1 MIKRHERT
9 QLFRELPRDCCSSLV
24 TSLSEQKKSPVLQ
37 GDRQLLGSVRES
49 LIAAGGGSHALMCAV
64 TLRGGAGE
72 KATLTISV
80 PKALGPAAKPST
92 QVASLSLFTVPW
104 GFFFHHK
111 LQLPLQQDRAQLGF
125 FAGLWSN
132 PDCHREPSAT
142 RAASNLQ
149 GWAGSWPNRKS
160 HVSSGSA
167 ASPEDEKC
175 LTGHKCNFA

>member
-9 QLFRELPRDCCSSLV
+9 QLFRELPRDCWSSLV

-49 LIAAGGGSHALMCAV
+49 LIAVGGGSHALMCAV

-104 GFFFHHK
+104 GFFSTINCSCLCSKIGLSWVSLLDCDQILTATGSPVQPGLHQIF
-111 LQLPLQQDRAQLGF
+111 R
-125 FAGLWSN
+125 AGLD
-132 PDCHREPSAT
+132 PDPTGKVMLAQ
-142 RAASNLQ
+142 ALQ
-149 GWAGSWPNRKS
+149 PALKMRN
-160 HVSSGSA
+160 V
-167 ASPEDEKC
+167 
-175 LTGHKCNFA
+175 

>member
-104 GFFFHHK
+104 VFFFSTINCSCLCSKIELSWVSLLDCDQILTATGSPVQPGLH
-111 LQLPLQQDRAQLGF
+111 QIFR
-125 FAGLWSN
+125 AGLD
-132 PDCHREPSAT
+132 PDPTGKVMLAQ
-142 RAASNLQ
+142 ALQ
-149 GWAGSWPNRKS
+149 PALKMRN
-160 HVSSGSA
+160 V
-167 ASPEDEKC
+167 
-175 LTGHKCNFA
+175 

>member
-92 QVASLSLFTVPW
+92 SGGFFISFYSSL
-104 GFFFHHK
+104 GFFF
-111 LQLPLQQDRAQLGF
+111 P
-125 FAGLWSN
+125 
-132 PDCHREPSAT
+132 P
-142 RAASNLQ
+142 
-149 GWAGSWPNRKS
+149 
-160 HVSSGSA
+160 
-167 ASPEDEKC
+167 
-175 LTGHKCNFA
+175 

>member
-104 GFFFHHK
+104 FFFFSTINCSCLCSKIELSWVSLLDCDQILTATGSPVQPGLH
-111 LQLPLQQDRAQLGF
+111 QIFR
-125 FAGLWSN
+125 AGLD
-132 PDCHREPSAT
+132 PDPTGKVMLAQ
-142 RAASNLQ
+142 ALQ
-149 GWAGSWPNRKS
+149 PALKMRN
-160 HVSSGSA
+160 V
-167 ASPEDEKC
+167 
-175 LTGHKCNFA
+175 